1 MKAKAKVISV
11 DVSGVGPKV
20 NRIKGSS
27 ELGIFAAS
35 EASRLMDK
43 YVPFRSGALA
53 ASATVKP
60 WAVLYVAPYAPYVY
74 DGRNMTFSKQ
84 GHPAA
89 RSKWDEPLRND
100 PSPLAAKITQRIE
113 AM

>member
-20 NRIKGSS
+20 NRIKGNS
-27 ELGIFAAS
+27 ELGTFAAS

-53 ASATVKP
+53 ASAVVKP
-60 WAVLYVAPYAPYVY
+60 WAVLYMAPYAPYVY

-84 GHPAA
+84 FHPLA
-89 RSKWDEPLRND
+89 RSHWEEPVNND
-100 PSPLAAKITQRIE
+100 TTELAAKITARIE